1 MFALGSNAKCDV
13 QASNSVVP
21 LASSSITSPSSARA
35 IASTATNWSLMN
47 LPEQLSTL
55 SSQLKNGDVFGIRS
69 LLDLLFLIA
78 FGSFDAVKV

>member
-13 QASNSVVP
+13 QASSSAVP
-21 LASSSITSPSSARA
+21 LASLSIRSPSPARA
-35 IASTATNWSLMN
+35 FASTATDWSLVN
-47 LPEQLSTL
+47 LPEQLRTL